1 MKLISDIASQTN
13 LLALNATI
21 EAARAGEAGKGFAV
35 VASEVKNLATQT
47 GRATEEIS
55 AQIASIQSATTNSVE
70 AIQGITTIIN
80 EINHVASSIASA
92 VEEQGA
98 ATREIARNIQQ
109 AATGTQEVS
118 SNITGVTQAAGDTG
132 HAAGQ
137 MLAATSELAK
147 QSETLRKE
155 VDSFLHD
162 IKAS

>member
-1 MKLISDIASQTN
+1 LH
-13 LLALNATI
+13 
-21 EAARAGEAGKGFAV
+21 G
-35 VASEVKNLATQT
+35 SENLATRPAARPRRSQLDFPRS
-47 GRATEEIS
+47 GDHQLCRGVRAS
-55 AQIASIQSATTNSVE
+55 
-70 AIQGITTIIN
+70 TTII

-109 AATGTQEVS
+109 AASGTQEVS
-118 SNITGVTQAAGDTG
+118 TNITGVTQAAGDTG
-132 HAAGQ
+132 NAAGQ
-137 MLAATSELAK
+137 LLAATSELAK